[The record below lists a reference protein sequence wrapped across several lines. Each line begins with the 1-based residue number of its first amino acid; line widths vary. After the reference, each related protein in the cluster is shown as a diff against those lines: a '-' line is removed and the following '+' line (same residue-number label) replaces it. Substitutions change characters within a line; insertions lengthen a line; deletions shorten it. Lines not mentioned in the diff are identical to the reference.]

1 MEGKSECTESIDV
14 FDNIETRC
22 VTIAFER
29 LGVCSICFHTDW
41 PLAIG
46 CPQPTHLLST
56 NTIYYLV
63 PYYYRVRYDIVFT
76 LIVFGV
82 ALNLPEFSVLHDRYD
97 DQHITEYGS

>member
-1 MEGKSECTESIDV
+1 MCYNRLRT
-14 FDNIETRC
+14 TRC
-22 VTIAFER
+22 LLYLFPYR
-29 LGVCSICFHTDW
+29 
-41 PLAIG
+41 LAIG
-46 CPQPTHLLST
+46 HWLPTAHSPQPTHLLST

>member
-1 MEGKSECTESIDV
+1 M
-14 FDNIETRC
+14 
-22 VTIAFER
+22 
-29 LGVCSICFHTDW
+29 CSITLKRDVLQSPSNDSVSALSVSIPIGHW
-41 PLAIG
+41 PLAAHS
-46 CPQPTHLLST
+46 PQPTHLLST